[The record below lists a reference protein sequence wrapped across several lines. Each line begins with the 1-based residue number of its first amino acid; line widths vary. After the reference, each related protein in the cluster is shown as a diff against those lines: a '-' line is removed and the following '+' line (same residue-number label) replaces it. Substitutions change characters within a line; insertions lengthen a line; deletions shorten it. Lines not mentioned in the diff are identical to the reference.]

1 MIEAARASDLP
12 AVRHLLEA
20 SALPS
25 GDVTAARLAHYL
37 VDGHAGALR
46 GVIGLEPAGRVGL
59 LRSLAVA
66 RADRGRGLGQALT
79 AALERHARG
88 LGIAELYLLTT
99 TAERFFGALGYR
111 AIPRAAAPPSLQA
124 TTEFRELCSSSAV
137 CMVKTLEPKE
147 QTMAGNR
154 ITRPAADEYAPYYGR
169 YIAQVPDVPVLE
181 LLERQVADTVALL
194 GTLGDRGA
202 DFRYAEGKWSVKE
215 VVGHVTDVERI
226 FAYRALCFARGER
239 GSLPGFEE
247 NDYVARAKF
256 SGRTLADLVA
266 EFRLVRAATVA
277 FFAGLDAE
285 ELTRRGTAN
294 NNPYSVRALAFI
306 IAGHERH
313 HAKILAERYLPGL
326 AQR

>member
-12 AVRHLLEA
+12 AVRRLLEA
-20 SALPS
+20 SGLPH
-25 GDVTAARLAHYL
+25 GDVTATLLAHYL
-37 VDGHAGALR
+37 VAGHAEALT
-46 GVIGLEPAGRVGL
+46 GVVGLEPLGSVGL

-66 RADRGRGLGQALT
+66 TAQRGHGLGVALT
-79 AALERHARG
+79 AALEAHARG
-88 LGIAELYLLTT
+88 LGITDLYLLTT
-99 TAERFFGALGYR
+99 TAERFFGTLGYR
-111 AIPRAAAPPSLQA
+111 VILRSTAPTPLQA

-154 ITRPAADEYAPYYGR
+154 ITRPASDEYAPYYAR
-169 YIAQVPDVPVLE
+169 YIEQVPDGPILE
-181 LLERQVADTVALL
+181 LLERQVNDTGALL
-194 GTLGDRGA
+194 GKLGGRDA

-215 VVGHVTDVERI
+215 VVGHVADTERI
-226 FAYRALCFARGER
+226 FAYRALCFARADATA
-239 GSLPGFEE
+239 LPGFDE
-247 NDYVARAKF
+247 NAYVARAKF
-256 SGRTLADLVA
+256 AGRTLADLVA

-285 ELTRRGTAN
+285 EVTRRGTAN

-326 AQR
+326 PKR